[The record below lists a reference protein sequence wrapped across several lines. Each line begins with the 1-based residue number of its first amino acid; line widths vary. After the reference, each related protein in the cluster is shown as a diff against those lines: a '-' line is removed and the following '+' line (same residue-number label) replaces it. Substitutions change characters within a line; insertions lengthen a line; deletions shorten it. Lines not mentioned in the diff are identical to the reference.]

1 MAFFNNKKN
10 SIKKVVTGS
19 RNSLVLLD
27 NGEIYAFGDNSE
39 GQSTGL
45 ATRYLT
51 PTLLNLDL
59 SDTDKIVDLE
69 IGNNH
74 VISMTESGKIYLWGS
89 TDEGKLGLSES
100 NSFVCNP
107 KLNNK
112 LIGSKIFNFYAG
124 KHLSI
129 FICN

>member
-59 SDTDKIVDLE
+59 SDSDKIVDLE

-112 LIGSKIFNFYAG
+112 LIGSKILNFYAG

>member
-1 MAFFNNKKN
+1 
-10 SIKKVVTGS
+10 
-19 RNSLVLLD
+19 
-27 NGEIYAFGDNSE
+27 
-39 GQSTGL
+39 
-45 ATRYLT
+45 
-51 PTLLNLDL
+51 
-59 SDTDKIVDLE
+59 
-69 IGNNH
+69 
-74 VISMTESGKIYLWGS
+74 MTESGKIYLWGS

-112 LIGSKIFNFYAG
+112 LIGSKILNFYAG